1 MAGLDAE
8 LGVVL
13 RVEFDL
19 RDAFAVA
26 QVDEDNAAVITDGIN
41 PSGER
46 DGRTEIGGSEL
57 GTMMGAL
64 HGHGLVV
71 QKAKESPAPWGG
83 ANRFSAN
90 VKNLAGAQPKIRL
103 CPVISA
109 GFAKPIKCNT
119 VGAISA
125 SRPPARILV

>member
-13 RVEFDL
+13 RVKFDL

-26 QVDEDNAAVITDGIN
+26 QVDEDDAAVIADGID

-71 QKAKESPAPWGG
+71 QKKKESPATRGG

-90 VKNLAGAQPKIRL
+90 AKNSAGA
-103 CPVISA
+103 
-109 GFAKPIKCNT
+109 
-119 VGAISA
+119 
-125 SRPPARILV
+125 